1 MTDATTTAERAE
13 AVGDIEVQF
22 TRMAAASRRR
32 MRDYAESV
40 HPGLNPLG
48 FALLTASRQLGR
60 CPQSALAHRLH
71 ADKGAVSR
79 AVTQLEQLGLIHREA
94 DPGDR
99 RSQLLEVTPAGTAA
113 LEESDAR
120 ARELL
125 LGRLEGWSL
134 AEVQRLRELLVRL
147 NDADLSHLEA
157 GSEDTGSGVS
167 VA

>member
-1 MTDATTTAERAE
+1 VTDATTAERAE
-13 AVGDIEVQF
+13 AVDDIEVQF

-48 FALLTASRQLGR
+48 FAMLTASRRLGR
-60 CPQSALAHRLH
+60 CPQTVLAHRLH